1 MDGRASALVER
12 PEDTDARRAVGHVVR
27 VLLALTVAAALVLI
41 GSRPASGSTASEL
54 SDVVDVIA
62 AGQHRWLVTR
72 SGSVQPLGSSPHFG
86 DGTGGQFVAAAAHP
100 DGMGYWLSQA
110 DGSITGHGSAS
121 FHGEFTRLAPG
132 THIVDMS
139 GTPSGLGYWLV
150 ASDGGIFSF
159 GDAQFF
165 GSTGAI
171 KLNRPVVGMHP
182 TPTGLGYWL
191 VASDGGI
198 FSFGDAQ
205 FLGSLASHGTDTVI
219 GIEAVGTGYMIAD
232 RSGHVAEFAN
242 DGRRTFGAW
251 SVDRSSTEKAIAAEL
266 YTRLTVER
274 DERGLPPLLW
284 DSQLAAG
291 AHDWSADM
299 AANGF
304 RHADLRPLL
313 ADLSGYDAIAENIYR
328 GDITHADSGS
338 AHMGFMESDAHRD
351 TMLATRFSTVGIS
364 VACDGDALWVTVRFG
379 TPITQLTTGS
389 RPKTQPDPVVSDDGD
404 GSRC

>member
-1 MDGRASALVER
+1 MDGRAPALVER
-12 PEDTDARRAVGHVVR
+12 PEDTDVRRALGHVVR
-27 VLLALTVAAALVLI
+27 VLLALTVATAFVLI

-72 SGSVQPLGSSPHFG
+72 SGSVQPLGSSPHLG
-86 DGTGGQFVAAAAHP
+86 DGAGGQFVAAAAHP
-100 DGMGYWLSQA
+100 DGSGYWLSQA
-110 DGSITGHGSAS
+110 DGSITNHGSAR

-139 GTPSGLGYWLV
+139 GTPTGLGYWLV

-165 GSTGAI
+165 GS
-171 KLNRPVVGMHP
+171 
-182 TPTGLGYWL
+182 
-191 VASDGGI
+191 
-198 FSFGDAQ
+198 
-205 FLGSLASHGTDTVI
+205 LASHGTDTVI
-219 GIEAVGTGYMIAD
+219 GIEAAGTGYMIAD
-232 RSGHVAEFAN
+232 RSGRVAEFAN

-251 SVDRSSTEKAIAAEL
+251 SVDRSSAEKAIAAEL
-266 YTRLTVER
+266 YTRLILER
-274 DERGLPPLLW
+274 DRRGLPPLLW
-284 DSQLAAG
+284 DSQLATG

-304 RHADLRPLL
+304 RHADLQLL
-313 ADLSGYDAIAENIYR
+313 LTDLSGYDAIAENIYG
-328 GDITHADSGS
+328 GDATYADSGS

-364 VACDGDALWVTVRFG
+364 VACDGDALWVPVRFG
-379 TPITQLTTGS
+379 TPTTQLTTGS
-389 RPKTQPDPVVSDDGD
+389 RPRTQPDPVVSDDGD